1 MQNEF
6 FNNPI
11 FILVVIAWT
20 LPWKG
25 IALWKSARNKQK
37 NWFIALLLFNTLAVL
52 EILYIF
58 VFSKKANKNINKKQ
72 NKILELFKNKKK
84 ITNND
89 VEKLLRVSDAT
100 ATNYLDALEK
110 QDKIKQIGKTGRSVF
125 YQFNGSN

>member
-1 MQNEF
+1 M
-6 FNNPI
+6 
-11 FILVVIAWT
+11 
-20 LPWKG
+20 PWKG